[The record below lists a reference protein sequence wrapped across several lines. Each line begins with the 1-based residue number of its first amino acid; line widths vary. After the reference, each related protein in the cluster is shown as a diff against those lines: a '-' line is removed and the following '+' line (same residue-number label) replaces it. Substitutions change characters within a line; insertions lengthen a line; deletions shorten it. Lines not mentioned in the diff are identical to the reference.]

1 MGKKIGLPLQS
12 KEDENIVSTFRCDPS
27 ASSHFCKGDEGD
39 LERDIK
45 NFETTEKS
53 TNKNRRMR

>member
-27 ASSHFCKGDEGD
+27 ASSHFCKGGEGD

-45 NFETTEKS
+45 NFETIEK
-53 TNKNRRMR
+53 